1 MPVWEWGAPKGE
13 LPARPRRAC
22 SSDLRS
28 SGASGKVALCV
39 PGKAASYRLAELPG
53 QVGCPGQVGI
63 LDRWDTLDKWGAGQA
78 SPQVTLSHFQ
88 PLEP

>member
-1 MPVWEWGAPKGE
+1 MPPWEWGAPKGE
-13 LPARPRRAC
+13 LPGRPRGAC

-28 SGASGKVALCV
+28 SGASGKLALCV

-53 QVGCPGQVGI
+53 QVGRPGQLGHPGQVGC
-63 LDRWDTLDKWGAGQA
+63 RPA
-78 SPQVTLSHFQ
+78 SPQVTLSNFQ